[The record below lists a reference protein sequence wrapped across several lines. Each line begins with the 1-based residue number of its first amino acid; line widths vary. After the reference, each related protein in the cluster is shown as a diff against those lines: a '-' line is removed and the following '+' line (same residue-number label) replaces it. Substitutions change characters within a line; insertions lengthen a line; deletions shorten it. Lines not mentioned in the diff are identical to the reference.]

1 MRVTRTLAAS
11 VVTSLGGVSLAVG
24 AAAVGI
30 PGADPGDAVYD
41 RLATYPVYL
50 NLPDDMDPA
59 LETVAE
65 ISAVS
70 PDGNTIAYTDAAQGA
85 VGFLDITDPANPV
98 GLGTL
103 PVSDLGDGSPT
114 SIAIAGNKLL
124 VVVDTSD
131 GSFTAPSG
139 ALFVVDLHSHAVL
152 KEIDL
157 GGQPDSIDISK
168 DGKLAAIAIENQRD
182 EDLGDGSLPQLPSG
196 FVQIVRIQ
204 GNVNSWTA
212 TPIHLTAK
220 DGSPLPILANAG
232 IYEPRD
238 LEPEYVAFK
247 DEPRGNERGL
257 LAVSLQENNGIV
269 LINAV
274 TGTVVSAFSTGSATV
289 GGVDVVEE
297 DTTDQSGTITDVPRE
312 PDSIGWIGDH
322 IATANEGDLFGG
334 SRGWTIFD
342 AATGEVVWDA
352 GNTFAE
358 EIVRVGLHN
367 EGRSENKGA
376 EPEGLA
382 VTEIDGVPVVL
393 VGSERS
399 NAVLAYDVSDVTSP
413 VLLQVLPTTNGPEG
427 ILPVPS
433 RDLLVISS
441 ETDDA
446 GARVRASVS
455 LYGTG
460 EWLGKG
466 WSPAFPQLVSAD
478 AENLA
483 AEDDTSPI
491 GWGALGA
498 LAADPDVA
506 TRLYTATDAAFS
518 PTRILTIDTSTAPAV
533 IDGEITV
540 TENSVPIGLDVEGI
554 AVRAEGGFWLGV
566 EGNGG
571 ARINEIVSVDA
582 DGAVIKRIPLGTEL
596 EDTIGSNGIEGVT
609 ATLEDDGVEYV
620 TVAIQR
626 VSKDVP
632 DYTFIGQYNTVT
644 EAWTWSKY
652 LLEDA
657 SPNSGTVS
665 GDWVGLSEIVAI
677 DEDSFAVIERD
688 KLNGPDA
695 VLKAVYAF
703 DLPAGSGYATL
714 AGAAAGDAVDKR
726 LVLDVIPL
734 LQATNGWVQEKLEGL
749 TIATD
754 GTVYAITDNDG
765 VDDATG
771 ETVFLTLRSADDLFR
786 GLARVIP
793 TL

>member
-1 MRVTRTLAAS
+1 MRVTRTLAAL
-11 VVTSLGGVSLAVG
+11 VVATLGGASLAVG
-24 AAAVGI
+24 ASALDI
-30 PGADPGDAVYD
+30 PGAEPGDVVYD

-50 NLPDDMDPA
+50 NLPEDVDPSE
-59 LETVAE
+59 ETVAE

-70 PDGNTIAYTDAAQGA
+70 PDGTTVAYTDAAQGA
-85 VGFLDITDPANPV
+85 VGFVDITDPANPV
-98 GLGTL
+98 GVGTL
-103 PVSDLGDGSPT
+103 PVSELGDGEPT
-114 SIAIAGNKLL
+114 SIAIVGEKLL
-124 VVVDTSD
+124 VVVDTSQSYTD
-131 GSFTAPSG
+131 PSG
-139 ALFVVDLHSHAVL
+139 ALFVVDLDSHEVL
-152 KEIDL
+152 REIDL

-168 DGKLAAIAIENQRD
+168 NGKFAAIAIENQRD
-182 EDLGDGSLPQLPSG
+182 EDLGDGGLPQLPSG

-204 GNVNSWTA
+204 GDVNSWKA
-212 TPIHLTAK
+212 TPVHLTAG
-220 DGSPLPILANAG
+220 DGSPLPIIEQAG
-232 IYEPRD
+232 IYEPTD

-247 DEPRGNERGL
+247 DAPLGNERGL

-274 TGTVVSAFSTGSATV
+274 NGKIVGAFSAGSVTV

-297 DTTDQSGTITDVPRE
+297 DTIDQSGTITDVPRE
-312 PDSIGWIGDH
+312 PDSLGWIGDH
-322 IATANEGDLFGG
+322 VVTANEGDLFGG

-342 AATGEVVWDA
+342 TTGGVVWDA

-399 NAVLAYDVSDVTSP
+399 NAVLAYDVSDVREP

-441 ETDDA
+441 EEDDA
-446 GARVRASVS
+446 DARVRASVS

-460 EWLGKG
+460 AWLGTG

-478 AENLA
+478 VANPA
-483 AEDDTSPI
+483 ADDGTSPI

-498 LAADPDVA
+498 LAADPEVA

-518 PTRILTIDTSTAPAV
+518 PSRILAIDTSATPAV

-540 TENSVPIGLDVEGI
+540 TESGNPIGLDIEGL
-554 AVRAEGGFWLGV
+554 AVRPSGGFWLGV
-566 EGNGG
+566 EGNGRTDG
-571 ARINEIVSVDA
+571 TVNEIVRVDDA
-582 DGAVIKRIPLGTEL
+582 GVVQERIALGTEL
-596 EDTIGSNGIEGVT
+596 EATIGSNGVEGVAVT
-609 ATLEDDGVEYV
+609 EIDGVEHV

-626 VSKDVP
+626 ISNAVR
-632 DYTFIGQYNTVT
+632 DYTFIGQYNTAT
-644 EAWTWSKY
+644 EEWTWSTY
-652 LLEDA
+652 ALEAA
-657 SPNSGTVS
+657 SPDSETVS
-665 GDWVGLSEIVAI
+665 SDWIGLSEIVAI
-677 DEDSFAVIERD
+677 DDESFAVIERD

-695 VLKAVYAF
+695 ALKAVFVF
-703 DLPAGSGYATL
+703 DLQAGSGADTL
-714 AGAAAGDAVDKR
+714 ADAAAGNAVDKS
-726 LVLDVIPL
+726 LALDVLPL
-734 LQATNGWVQEKLEGL
+734 LKATNGWVQEKLEGL
-749 TIATD
+749 AIAAD

-771 ETVFLTLRSADDLFR
+771 ETVFVTLGSAEDLFADW
-786 GLARVIP
+786 LE
-793 TL
+793 